1 MGRIIM
7 HKLIEFPTRNNL
19 DIELATTVSDLLA
32 EAIKKTG
39 KASIAVSGGSTPKG
53 FFSVLSQSD
62 IDWSKVTITLADERW
77 VPIDSDASN
86 TRLVHENLLQ
96 SNAGKA
102 KFFHLKQGDELT
114 DEILADLN
122 VAASQMLLPLDVLI
136 LGMGEDGHTASLFPC
151 SDEIHS
157 GLDQKNDAVLL
168 KVQPKTAPHQR
179 ISFTFA
185 SLITSKNIFLHSCGE
200 GKKTVL
206 AQALN
211 GDDPFEMPIRA
222 FLQHPSLNTQIFWAP

>member
-1 MGRIIM
+1 M
-7 HKLIEFPTRNNL
+7 HNFSEFPVRNEL
-19 DIELATTVSDLLA
+19 DNELAKTVSNILA
-32 EAIKKTG
+32 KAIKDTG

-96 SNAGKA
+96 NKAKEA

-114 DEILADLN
+114 DETLADLN
-122 VAASQMLLPLDVLI
+122 VAASKTLLPLDVLI

-151 SDEIHS
+151 SDEINV
-157 GLDQKNDAVLL
+157 GLDESNDAVLL
-168 KVQPKTAPHQR
+168 KVKPKTAPHQR

-200 GKKTVL
+200 AKKTVL
-206 AQALN
+206 TKALQ

-222 FLQHPSLNTQIFWAP
+222 FLQHPNLNTQIFWAP

>member
-1 MGRIIM
+1 MY
-7 HKLIEFPTRNNL
+7 KLTEFPARSEL
-19 DIELATTVSDLLA
+19 DNELAKTVSTILA
-32 EAIKKTG
+32 KAVKNTG

-96 SNAGKA
+96 NKAKEA
-102 KFFHLKQGDELT
+102 KFFHLKQGN
-114 DEILADLN
+114 EITSETLADLN
-122 VAASQMLLPLDVLI
+122 VAASKTLLPLDVLI

-151 SDEIHS
+151 SDEITS
-157 GLDQKNDAVLL
+157 GLDVTNDAVLL
-168 KVQPKTAPHQR
+168 KVQPKTASHQR

-185 SLITSKNIFLHSCGE
+185 SLMTSKNIFLHSCGE

-206 AQALN
+206 TQALE